1 MPAIAPMCVSPTLL
15 KTPLTVSQSRVWCD
29 APPAAH
35 TAGGSGGGGE
45 GGGGEGGGEGGGGVG
60 RGGEGGGGEGGGDGG
75 GGEGGGDG
83 GGEGGGGNTSQYA
96 LHATVPIT
104 CDAAQQPGWGWGWG

>member
-1 MPAIAPMCVSPTLL
+1 MVKLPSRTSRYPPVPAIAPMCVSPTAV
-15 KTPLTVSQSRVWCD
+15 KTPPTVSQSRVWCD

-45 GGGGEGGGEGGGGVG
+45 GGGGEGGGEGGGGEG
-60 RGGEGGGGEGGGDGG
+60 GGEGGGGE
-75 GGEGGGDG
+75 G

-104 CDAAQQPGWGWGWG
+104 CDAAQQPGWGWGWD